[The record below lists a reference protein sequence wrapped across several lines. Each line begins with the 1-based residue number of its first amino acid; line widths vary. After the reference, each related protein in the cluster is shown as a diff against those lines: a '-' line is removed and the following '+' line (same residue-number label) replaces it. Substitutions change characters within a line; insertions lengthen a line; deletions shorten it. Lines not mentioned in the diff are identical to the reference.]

1 MRYLFN
7 LDCSGSM
14 STCWDDAIGGF
25 NSFVAD
31 QAAQQPDSTL
41 TLKQFDHE
49 IRTTFENVPFKDV
62 RPLTRETFVPRG
74 STALLD
80 AIGETVK
87 GSIPGEPAT
96 LIILTDGQENAS
108 RTYTK
113 AHIKDLLEQKQKE
126 GWAIIYLGANQDA
139 FAEAGS
145 LGISANRTMN
155 YDVRDTPTAFARLS
169 QSLSREPEDAPVV

>member
-1 MRYLFN
+1 MRYFFN

-14 STCWDDAIGGF
+14 ETCWDDAIGGF

-80 AIGETVK
+80 AIGDTVK
-87 GSIPGEPAT
+87 GSTPGEPAT
-96 LIILTDGQENAS
+96 LIILTDGHENSS

-126 GWAIIYLGANQDA
+126 GWTIIYLGANQDA
-139 FAEAGS
+139 FAEACS
-145 LGISANRTMN
+145 MGIAAANTVN
-155 YDVRDTPTAFARLS
+155 YDATRTPDAFRALS
-169 QSLSREPEDAPVV
+169 QTVSSQASATRS

>member
-1 MRYLFN
+1 MRYFFN

-62 RPLTRETFVPRG
+62 QPLTRQTFVPRG

-87 GSIPGEPAT
+87 GSTPGEPTT

-126 GWAIIYLGANQDA
+126 GWTIIYLGANQDA

-145 LGISANRTMN
+145 MGIAPTNTVN
-155 YDVRDTPTAFARLS
+155 YDATRTPDAFRALS
-169 QSLSREPEDAPVV
+169 QTVSSQVSATRS

>member
-25 NSFVAD
+25 NSFVVD

-113 AHIKDLLEQKQKE
+113 AHIKDLLEQKQKD
-126 GWAIIYLGANQDA
+126 GWTIIYLGANQDA

-145 LGISANRTMN
+145 MGIAAANTVN
-155 YDVRDTPTAFARLS
+155 YDATRTPDAFRALS
-169 QSLSREPEDAPVV
+169 QTVSSQASVNRS

>member
-1 MRYLFN
+1 MRYFFN

-62 RPLTRETFVPRG
+62 QPLTRQTFVPRG

-87 GSIPGEPAT
+87 GSTPGEPAT
-96 LIILTDGQENAS
+96 LIILTDGQENSS

-126 GWAIIYLGANQDA
+126 GWTIIYLGANQDA

-145 LGISANRTMN
+145 MGIAPANTVN
-155 YDVRDTPTAFARLS
+155 YDATRTPDAFRALS
-169 QSLSREPEDAPVV
+169 QTVSSQVSATRS

>member
-14 STCWDDAIGGF
+14 SSCWDDAIGGF

-87 GSIPGEPAT
+87 GGIPGEPAT

-126 GWAIIYLGANQDA
+126 GWTIIYLGANQDA

-145 LGISANRTMN
+145 MGIAAANTVN
-155 YDVRDTPTAFARLS
+155 YDATRTPDAFRALS
-169 QSLSREPEDAPVV
+169 QTISSQASATRS